1 MTHTDEQSLI
11 RKEALTARRGM
22 SDAQRYDYSIRIA
35 ARLERTPWFRSASTI
50 AVYLSA
56 RDEADTSE
64 IILRSWRANKR
75 VVAPVIGKNSRMV
88 FSELSP
94 STPLKRNNFGLLEPA
109 SNRIVVTRDINIVV
123 TPLAAF
129 DKNGARVGMGG
140 GYFDRH
146 FSQHAFRRSY
156 RHPRLIGVAFAC
168 QQVKQ
173 IPENPWDIS
182 LSACVTEEEAIAF

>member
-1 MTHTDEQSLI
+1 MTHTGEQSLI

-22 SDAQRYDYSIRIA
+22 SEAQRHDYSIRIA
-35 ARLERTPWFRSASTI
+35 ERLERSSWFRAASTI

-56 RDEADTSE
+56 SDEADTSE

-75 VVAPVIGKNSRMV
+75 VVAPVIRKNSRMV

-94 STPLKRNNFGLLEPA
+94 STALKHNDYGLLEPA
-109 SNRIVVTRDINIVV
+109 SNRIVVMRDINIVI

-129 DKNGARVGMGG
+129 DRKGARVGMGG

-146 FSQHAFRRSY
+146 FSQLAFRRSY
-156 RHPRLIGVAFAC
+156 LQPRLVGVAFAC

-173 IPENPWDIS
+173 IPENPWDIA
-182 LSACVTEEEAIAF
+182 LSACVTERETLTF